1 MGEDVTEDNAH
12 RRRPP
17 PATGRQ
23 DRHAQPASRMPD
35 YDDIPP
41 VEPLP
46 GPRGAEYYARSRS
59 QPYGLG
65 CLIVLALL
73 TAGTAV
79 VLLAL
84 ALMPA
89 RDTVFE
95 PAAPPAATA
104 PGEPAAAPATT
115 EPGGT
120 EPTTGPGPDD
130 GSGPPG

>member
-1 MGEDVTEDNAH
+1 MGEDVTQDDAY

-23 DRHAQPASRMPD
+23 DRHAPPASRQPD
-35 YDDIPP
+35 HEEIPP

-46 GPRGAEYYARSRS
+46 GPRGADYYARSRS

-79 VLLAL
+79 VLLAI

-89 RDTVFE
+89 RDPGFE
-95 PAAPPAATA
+95 PIAAPPAATA
-104 PGEPAAAPATT
+104 PGEPAPAATSEADEDEEDA
-115 EPGGT
+115 EP
-120 EPTTGPGPDD
+120 
-130 GSGPPG
+130 